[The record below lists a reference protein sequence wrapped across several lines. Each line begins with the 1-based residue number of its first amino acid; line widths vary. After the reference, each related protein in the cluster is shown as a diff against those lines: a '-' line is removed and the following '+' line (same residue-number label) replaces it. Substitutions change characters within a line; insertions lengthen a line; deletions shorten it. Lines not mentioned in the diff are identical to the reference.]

1 MKLYAS
7 PLQGFTEAP
16 WRNIHH
22 ELFGGIDAYYT
33 PFVRVEK
40 GEFRN
45 KDIRDIEKENNKVT
59 CLIPRLIASTPAE
72 LEKLVGLF
80 LERGYREADINM
92 GCPFPLLTMR
102 HKGSGILPY
111 PSEVKVL
118 LNELAHYPE
127 MKFSVKMRL
136 GWEYYDEWRQVLPL
150 LNAVP
155 LTRIILHPRIGRQ
168 QYKGM
173 VYKKELRLFAEMCQH
188 PLVYNGDLHTPDDIR
203 RIEEEYPDLD
213 GVMIG
218 RGLLA
223 NPALAMEYRE
233 GIVLPREELYA
244 KVNVFHNRLFY
255 HYESY
260 LRGGTQLLSK
270 IKPYWEYLLP
280 DMDKKLKKAI
290 LKASHVDKYLE
301 AVGIALMSKNI
312 L

>member
-1 MKLYAS
+1 M
-7 PLQGFTEAP
+7 
-16 WRNIHH
+16 
-22 ELFGGIDAYYT
+22 
-33 PFVRVEK
+33 
-40 GEFRN
+40 
-45 KDIRDIEKENNKVT
+45 
-59 CLIPRLIASTPAE
+59 
-72 LEKLVGLF
+72 
-80 LERGYREADINM
+80 M
-92 GCPFPLLTMR
+92 
-102 HKGSGILPY
+102 SGD
-111 PSEVKVL
+111 
-118 LNELAHYPE
+118 
-127 MKFSVKMRL
+127 R
-136 GWEYYDEWRQVLPL
+136 VLPL

-260 LRGGTQLLSK
+260 LQGGTQLLSK

>member
-59 CLIPRLIASTPAE
+59 CLIPQLIASTPAE

-218 RGLLA
+218 RVPMVA
-223 NPALAMEYRE
+223 
-233 GIVLPREELYA
+233 PRA
-244 KVNVFHNRLFY
+244 G
-255 HYESY
+255 S
-260 LRGGTQLLSK
+260 
-270 IKPYWEYLLP
+270 
-280 DMDKKLKKAI
+280 
-290 LKASHVDKYLE
+290 
-301 AVGIALMSKNI
+301 VG
-312 L
+312 

>member
-1 MKLYAS
+1 MFDSA
-7 PLQGFTEAP
+7 
-16 WRNIHH
+16 
-22 ELFGGIDAYYT
+22 
-33 PFVRVEK
+33 V
-40 GEFRN
+40 
-45 KDIRDIEKENNKVT
+45 
-59 CLIPRLIASTPAE
+59 LIASTPAE

-260 LRGGTQLLSK
+260 LQGGTQLLSK

>member
-59 CLIPRLIASTPAE
+59 CLIPQLIASTPAE

-188 PLVYNGDLHTPDDIR
+188 SLVYNGDLHTPDDIR

-233 GIVLPREELYA
+233 GIVLPR
-244 KVNVFHNRLFY
+244 
-255 HYESY
+255 
-260 LRGGTQLLSK
+260 
-270 IKPYWEYLLP
+270 
-280 DMDKKLKKAI
+280 
-290 LKASHVDKYLE
+290 
-301 AVGIALMSKNI
+301 
-312 L
+312 

>member
-59 CLIPRLIASTPAE
+59 CLIPQLIASTPAE

-223 NPALAMEYRE
+223 NPALDRVGQGHYCPFPPSEPYMRVSPHTAQAF
-233 GIVLPREELYA
+233 LSLC
-244 KVNVFHNRLFY
+244 LFAETGSDY
-255 HYESY
+255 FLLTLD
-260 LRGGTQLLSK
+260 LR
-270 IKPYWEYLLP
+270 
-280 DMDKKLKKAI
+280 DNLKH
-290 LKASHVDKYLE
+290 S
-301 AVGIALMSKNI
+301 S
-312 L
+312 

>member
-1 MKLYAS
+1 MQRCAS
-7 PLQGFTEAP
+7 IRWFITVIC
-16 WRNIHH
+16 IH
-22 ELFGGIDAYYT
+22 
-33 PFVRVEK
+33 
-40 GEFRN
+40 
-45 KDIRDIEKENNKVT
+45 
-59 CLIPRLIASTPAE
+59 
-72 LEKLVGLF
+72 
-80 LERGYREADINM
+80 
-92 GCPFPLLTMR
+92 
-102 HKGSGILPY
+102 
-111 PSEVKVL
+111 
-118 LNELAHYPE
+118 
-127 MKFSVKMRL
+127 
-136 GWEYYDEWRQVLPL
+136 
-150 LNAVP
+150 
-155 LTRIILHPRIGRQ
+155 RI
-168 QYKGM
+168 
-173 VYKKELRLFAEMCQH
+173 
-188 PLVYNGDLHTPDDIR
+188 DIR

-260 LRGGTQLLSK
+260 LQGGTQLLSK